1 MSFVKN
7 KKSIAYLNFHPM
19 GSIIMSEHREKEATG
34 GGDRS
39 GKNKPSVRLKHKG
52 KNVSVLGRQVR
63 EHQPTSLWERG
74 R

>member
-39 GKNKPSVRLKHKG
+39 GINP
-52 KNVSVLGRQVR
+52 VSD
-63 EHQPTSLWERG
+63 
-74 R
+74 